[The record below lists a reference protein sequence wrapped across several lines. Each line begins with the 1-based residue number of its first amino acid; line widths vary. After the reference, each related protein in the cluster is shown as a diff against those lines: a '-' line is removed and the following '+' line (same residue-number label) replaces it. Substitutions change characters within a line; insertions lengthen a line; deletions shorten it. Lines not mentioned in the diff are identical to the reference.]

1 MPFVALLLDKES
13 SDRQSAYGG
22 SVQVKEIMTRKVE
35 VISPKTSV
43 AEAAEIMKA
52 HDVGVL
58 PVCDGDKL
66 VGMLTDR
73 DIIVRTTA
81 DGFHPETVQAGEVM
95 TGDVVYGFEDQEISE
110 ASRIMEEKQI
120 RRLPIVN
127 RSKRLVG
134 MLSLGDIAVGTGNK
148 ELAGEAL
155 KEVSEPATNK
165 ASIGQKPE

>member
-1 MPFVALLLDKES
+1 M
-13 SDRQSAYGG
+13 
-22 SVQVKEIMTRKVE
+22 QVRDIMSRKVE
-35 VISPKTSV
+35 VISPQTSV

-58 PVCDGDKL
+58 PVCDGDRL

-73 DIIVRTTA
+73 DIIVRSTA

-95 TGDVVYGFEDQEISE
+95 TADVVYGFEDQEISE
-110 ASRIMEEKQI
+110 AARLMEEKQI

-127 RSKRLVG
+127 RQKSLVG
-134 MLSLGDIAVGTGNK
+134 VLSLGDIAAGNK

-155 KEVSEPATNK
+155 KQVAEPTPSRPDARREP
-165 ASIGQKPE
+165 SRS

>member
-1 MPFVALLLDKES
+1 M
-13 SDRQSAYGG
+13 
-22 SVQVKEIMTRKVE
+22 QVKEIMTRKVE
-35 VISPKTSV
+35 VISPETSV

-52 HDVGVL
+52 HDVGAL

-81 DGFHPETVQAGEVM
+81 DGFHPETVQAGEIM
-95 TGDVVYGFEDQEISE
+95 TRDVVYGFEDQEITE

-127 RSKRLVG
+127 RRKRLVG
-134 MLSLGDIAVGTGNK
+134 VLSLGDIAVGTGNK

-155 KEVSEPATNK
+155 KEVSEPAATTL
-165 ASIGQKPE
+165 IGRKSK